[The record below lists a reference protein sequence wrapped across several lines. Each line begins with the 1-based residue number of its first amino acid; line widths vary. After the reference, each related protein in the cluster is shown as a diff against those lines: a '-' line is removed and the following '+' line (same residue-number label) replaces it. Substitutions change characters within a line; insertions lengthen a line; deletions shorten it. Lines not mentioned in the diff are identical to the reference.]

1 MKNRKLTALLMSCA
15 LVMLPAVLSGC
26 EGQQVSLAPTSS
38 VAEPAQAP
46 TEEPASE
53 PESEATVSSEPEPT
67 DAPAQTADFEDV
79 FAGNPIDTQLTDDL
93 DIASSSSAILKAYE
107 NAGKRWRNMVP
118 LAYDYAMEV
127 SAEDDRAQ
135 LEQDQQTWE
144 DTIDEIVAAIQEE
157 NSEGSDGKI
166 TASRL
171 IQERYRETVKA
182 LCEIYFNNTGELPDF
197 TPVMSG
203 EAKG

>member
-15 LVMLPAVLSGC
+15 LVMLPAALSGC
-26 EGQQVSLAPTSS
+26 EGQQVSSTPTSS
-38 VAEPAQAP
+38 VAEPTQAP
-46 TEEPASE
+46 TEKPTSG
-53 PESEATVSSEPEPT
+53 PESEVTASIEPEPT
-67 DAPAQTADFEDV
+67 EAPAQAADFEEV
-79 FAGNPIDTQLTDDL
+79 FAENPIDTQLTDDL

-107 NAGKRWRNMVP
+107 NAGKRWRNMIP
-118 LAYDYAMEV
+118 LAYDSAMEV
-127 SAEDDRAQ
+127 LAEDDRTQ

-144 DTIDEIVAAIQEE
+144 DTIDEIVAAIQEK

-182 LCEIYFNNTGELPDF
+182 LCEIYFDNTGELPDF
-197 TPVMSG
+197 TPVMSD

>member
-1 MKNRKLTALLMSCA
+1 MKNRKLTALLISCA
-15 LVMLPAVLSGC
+15 LVVLPAVLSGC
-26 EGQQVSLAPTSS
+26 EEQQVSLEPTSS
-38 VAEPAQAP
+38 VAEPTQAP
-46 TEEPASE
+46 TEEPPSE
-53 PESEATVSSEPEPT
+53 PESEVTVSTEPEPT
-67 DAPAQTADFEDV
+67 EAPAQTSDFEEV
-79 FAGNPIDTQLTDDL
+79 FAENPIDVQLTDDL

-118 LAYDYAMEV
+118 LAYDSAMEV
-127 SAEDDRAQ
+127 LAEDDRTQ

-144 DTIDEIVAAIQEE
+144 DTIDEIVAAIQEK

-182 LCEIYFNNTGELPDF
+182 LCEIYFDNTGELPDF
-197 TPVMSG
+197 TPVMSC